1 MVNDTTTLNGA
12 LSELGETMAT
22 NITAK
27 GVSASASDGLTT
39 LAGKILQ
46 ISGGGGGGSTTLF
59 EDKCDSASGLSQ
71 YGTSECVRGSNAT
84 FTMTYDSTENAY
96 KLSGTGNYHAMIPIS
111 VLNDEDNYT
120 IEAQF
125 KGQNIQYN
133 ICGFYLDNRNDTTSY
148 GLDYALNVYNSRL
161 HSRLYRLSSD
171 GTEQSVNATTTL
183 SANTW
188 YKIKYTV
195 DGNSLTGELYDGEGN
210 LLATCTR
217 TQEISNRQMGLFLFC
232 ENGATNSTCYVKNI
246 KAKSI
251 GENIFYDDCSSDRSD
266 EYTNGSLQTS
276 SNTNYLSMNYNS
288 NGYYTIQA
296 TTNEGNHYAKWIDVL
311 TGKDNIRFSV
321 EVSTNVL
328 NGANRFGIVVGD
340 STAYKNERY
349 HLNNQL
355 EHQIFVGTT
364 ETMLDSHSIT
374 GLSANTWYRLEYEI
388 QGTSYTF
395 KVLDMMDNEL
405 YSTTGTFDSRAITS
419 STTKRYGLY
428 YLNYYPTGVKMYRNI
443 KAESLGGGGSDC
455 SQYQTQINN
464 AITYINGSGS

>member
-22 NITAK
+22 NITTK

-39 LAGKILQ
+39 LANKILQ
-46 ISGGGGGGSTTLF
+46 ISGDTPTPSTVLF
-59 EDKCDSASGLSQ
+59 EDACDSASGLSN
-71 YGTSECVRGSNAT
+71 YGSSECVRGSNAT
-84 FTMTYDSTENAY
+84 ITMTYDSTENAY

-125 KGQNIQYN
+125 KAQNILYN

-148 GLDYALNVYNSRL
+148 GLDYAINVYNSEL

-171 GTEQSVNATTTL
+171 GTEQRVTATTTL

-251 GENIFYDDCSSDRSD
+251 GEYIFYDDCSSDRSN
-266 EYTNGSLQTS
+266 EYTNGSLQSS
-276 SNTNYLSMNYNS
+276 SNTNYLSMDYNS

-311 TGKDNIRFSV
+311 TGNDNIRLSA
-321 EVSTNVL
+321 EVSTNTL
-328 NGANRFGIVVGD
+328 NSGNRFGLIVGD
-340 STAYKNERY
+340 STAYKSMY
-349 HLNNQL
+349 F
-355 EHQIFVGTT
+355 QITTRMEQQTMVNTT
-364 ETMLDSHSIT
+364 ETNVSNQNIT
-374 GLSANTWYRLEYEI
+374 GLSANTWYKMVYEVE
-388 QGTSYTF
+388 GTSFTF
-395 KVLDMMDNEL
+395 KLLDMSDNEL
-405 YSTTGTFDSRAITS
+405 YSTTGTFPTTVITS
-419 STTKRYGLY
+419 TTNKRYGLY

-443 KAESLGGGGSDC
+443 KAETLGGGSDC
-455 SQYQTQINN
+455 SEYQTQISN
-464 AITYINGSGS
+464 AITYINGSGT

>member
-22 NITAK
+22 NITTK

-39 LAGKILQ
+39 LANKILQ
-46 ISGGGGGGSTTLF
+46 ISGDTPTPSTVLF
-59 EDKCDSASGLSQ
+59 EDACDSASGLSN
-71 YGTSECVRGSNAT
+71 YGSSECVRGSNAT
-84 FTMTYDSTENAY
+84 ITMTYDSTENAY

-125 KGQNIQYN
+125 KAQNILYN

-148 GLDYALNVYNSRL
+148 GLDYAINVYNSEL

-171 GTEQSVNATTTL
+171 GTEQRVTATTTL

-210 LLATCTR
+210 HLATCTR

-251 GENIFYDDCSSDRSD
+251 GEYIFYDDCSSDRSN
-266 EYTNGSLQTS
+266 EYTNGSLQSS
-276 SNTNYLSMNYNS
+276 SNTNYLSMDYNS

-311 TGKDNIRFSV
+311 TGNDNIRLSA
-321 EVSTNVL
+321 EVSTNTL
-328 NGANRFGIVVGD
+328 NSGNRFGLIVGD
-340 STAYKNERY
+340 STAYKSMY
-349 HLNNQL
+349 F
-355 EHQIFVGTT
+355 QITTRMEQQTMVNTT
-364 ETMLDSHSIT
+364 ETNVSNQNIT
-374 GLSANTWYRLEYEI
+374 GLSANTWYKMVYEVE
-388 QGTSYTF
+388 GTSFTF
-395 KVLDMMDNEL
+395 KLLDMSDNEL
-405 YSTTGTFDSRAITS
+405 YSTTGTFPTTVITS
-419 STTKRYGLY
+419 TTNKRYGLY

-443 KAESLGGGGSDC
+443 KAETLGGGSDC
-455 SQYQTQINN
+455 SEYQTQISN
-464 AITYINGSGS
+464 AITYINGSGT

>member
-1 MVNDTTTLNGA
+1 MNGA
-12 LSELGETMAT
+12 LSELGETLAT
-22 NITAK
+22 NITSK

-39 LAGKILQ
+39 LANKILQ
-46 ISGGGGGGSTTLF
+46 ISGDTPTPSTVLF
-59 EDKCDSASGLSQ
+59 EDACDSASGLSN
-71 YGTSECVRGSNAT
+71 YGSSECVRGSNAT
-84 FTMTYDSTENAY
+84 ITMTYDSTENAY

-125 KGQNIQYN
+125 KAQNILYN

-148 GLDYALNVYNSRL
+148 GLDYAINVYNSEL

-171 GTEQSVNATTTL
+171 GTEQRVTATTTL

-251 GENIFYDDCSSDRSD
+251 GEYIFYDDCSSDRSN
-266 EYTNGSLQTS
+266 EYTNGSLQSS
-276 SNTNYLSMNYNS
+276 SNTNYLSMDYNS

-311 TGKDNIRFSV
+311 TGNDNIRLSA
-321 EVSTNVL
+321 EVSTNTL
-328 NGANRFGIVVGD
+328 NSGNRFGLIVGD
-340 STAYKNERY
+340 STAYKSMY
-349 HLNNQL
+349 F
-355 EHQIFVGTT
+355 QITTRMEQQTMVNTT
-364 ETMLDSHSIT
+364 ETNVSNQNIT
-374 GLSANTWYRLEYEI
+374 GLSANTWYKMVYEVE
-388 QGTSYTF
+388 GTSFTF
-395 KVLDMMDNEL
+395 KLLDMSDNEL
-405 YSTTGTFDSRAITS
+405 YSTTGTFPTTVITS
-419 STTKRYGLY
+419 TTNKRYGLY

-443 KAESLGGGGSDC
+443 KAETLGGGSDC
-455 SQYQTQINN
+455 SEYQTQISN
-464 AITYINGSGS
+464 AITYINGSGT